1 MYHSGPVMSSQY
13 TCQLQFNGWSIT
25 CEMTVQ
31 ISVVI
36 RIINTWPQC
45 RLQGRDIRL
54 LASMS
59 SPIDPR
65 HDVGSHISAGFLL
78 YNGFNKLMGTFMQHT
93 IMPLR
98 TTRGAHG
105 PRGREIAFTSSSSIH
120 SVLWQVKM
128 CMIHRRHS
136 CDKSKK

>member
-1 MYHSGPVMSSQY
+1 MK
-13 TCQLQFNGWSIT
+13 
-25 CEMTVQ
+25 

-54 LASMS
+54 LASIS

-65 HDVGSHISAGFLL
+65 HDVGFHISAGFLL
-78 YNGFNKLMGTFMQHT
+78 QNGFNKLMGTFMQHT

-98 TTRGAHG
+98 TTRGVHE

-120 SVLWQVKM
+120 SVLWQVIM
-128 CMIHRRHS
+128 CMDPS
-136 CDKSKK
+136 QAYL